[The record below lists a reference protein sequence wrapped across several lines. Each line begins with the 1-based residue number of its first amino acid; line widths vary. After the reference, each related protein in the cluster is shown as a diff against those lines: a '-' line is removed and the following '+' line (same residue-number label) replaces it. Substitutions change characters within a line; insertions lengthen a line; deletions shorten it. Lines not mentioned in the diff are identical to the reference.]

1 MKLTI
6 SGFLF
11 IVIFIVIVDLLLY
24 WVWKREI
31 KDTKA
36 KKYKWLGITLWA
48 VIPVIEIISYS
59 ILTQQI
65 RLISSPGFY
74 QWFMGLNA
82 LFVLIYM
89 PKLFFLFYYFVFMV
103 FSIVTKIWK
112 NKKYSKEQTTIRYP
126 KITRSKFLSQVGII
140 FATAPFIS
148 LLFGMHRGRFAF
160 FTRHQRI
167 SFPNLPSSFDG
178 FKIVHISDIHLGS
191 FASNYHKLEGI
202 VDIINA
208 EHADVIFF
216 TGDLVN
222 NFSEETHGW
231 DHVFKQL
238 NAKYGKF
245 SILGNHD
252 YGDYTDWKTPEE
264 KQKNF
269 KGIVD
274 AHKKFGF
281 KLLRDQSV
289 SIEIEQEKIA
299 ITGVENWGNHPF
311 PRYGDLQKA
320 KKGTELFP
328 FKVLLSHDPDHWDA
342 EVVDKTNYDLTLSG
356 HTHGMQFGIDWGG
369 FKWSPAKYKFKRWD
383 GLYQQ
388 KNQYMYVNRGLGF
401 LGMPARIGMPPE
413 ITVIQLSTGS
423 LGTEP
428 M

>member
-1 MKLTI
+1 MKLTVL
-6 SGFLF
+6 GFLF
-11 IVIFIVIVDLLLY
+11 VAVFIVVVDLLIF
-24 WVWKREI
+24 WVWNKEV
-31 KDTKA
+31 KGNAA
-36 KKYKWLGITLWA
+36 KKYKWLGIVLWGVVPLFELIA
-48 VIPVIEIISYS
+48 NF
-59 ILTQQI
+59 ILALQI
-65 RLISSPGFY
+65 RSITSPQFY

-82 LFVLIYM
+82 LFGLIYI
-89 PKLFFLFYYFVFMV
+89 PKVFYLLYYFVFKMISKIVVV
-103 FSIVTKIWK
+103 FA

-126 KITRSKFLSQVGII
+126 RITRTKFLSQVGII

-148 LLFGMHRGRFAF
+148 LLFGMFKGRFAF

-167 SFPNLPSSFDG
+167 SFPNLPSAFDG
-178 FKIVHISDIHLGS
+178 FKIIHISDIHLGS
-191 FASNYHKLEGI
+191 FASNFNKLEGV
-202 VDIINA
+202 VDIINE
-208 EHADVIFF
+208 EHADAIFF

-222 NFSEETHGW
+222 NFSEETNGW
-231 DHVFKQL
+231 DRVFKQL

-252 YGDYTDWKTPEE
+252 YGDYTDWNSPEE
-264 KQKNF
+264 KQQNF
-269 KGIVD
+269 DGIVR

-289 SIEIEQEKIA
+289 SIEIENEKIA
-299 ITGVENWGNHPF
+299 ITGVENWGNDPF
-311 PRYGDLQKA
+311 PRYGNLQKA
-320 KKGTELFP
+320 MKGTESYP

-342 EVVDKTNYDLTLSG
+342 EVINKTKYDLTLSG

-383 GLYQQ
+383 GLYRH

-413 ITVIQLSTGS
+413 ITVIQLSKGS
-423 LGTEP
+423 IGTEP